1 MTENLKFKQ
10 NTRKYVIN
18 HVVQFI
24 ITLLKEWNGMIYIY
38 TQVPIKMHYLERE
51 KCKPFDLFFLLV
63 IALFKIFII
72 CSLIFF
78 EKCKPVYPIYKY
90 TTTTCYQ
97 KKVYNYYYIGQE
109 KALTMMVKRGR
120 YAFGGIYKWGLT
132 YTTRIG
138 LFFFGKAE

>member
-90 TTTTCYQ
+90 TTTT
-97 KKVYNYYYIGQE
+97 
-109 KALTMMVKRGR
+109 T
-120 YAFGGIYKWGLT
+120 
-132 YTTRIG
+132 
-138 LFFFGKAE
+138 